1 VAVIDQSPGRIDDPA
16 GAGARL
22 KDATAGR
29 KEFFTLCTYSL
40 GEGASSLV
48 MNGINGF
55 AMLFYTEALGL
66 PAAMAGA
73 ALSVSVF
80 WEALSEPAMGYISDN
95 TRSRWGARFPWIL
108 GGGVL
113 MAAAFAAIW
122 TVPTSLRSDPT
133 QVFAYLVA
141 ANLLLRT
148 SLTAFF
154 VPYLAVGFEIVPSY
168 NGRSRLQAVR
178 QVANMAANFLGPA
191 LAWKVFFPDVTGAE
205 GQVIVGTRQPDNY
218 LHMGLTFGAVAAVLV
233 LLMIWGSRA
242 SIQDNRAVRREG
254 MIKHGRI
261 RGFWLEFKPIVQNS
275 LARRIFTL
283 TFLACAGMVLMS
295 SLQGYLFVYFMH
307 FDSTQRVVAHGS
319 TMISMAIGG
328 ALSAWASARFDKKGA
343 AAIGA
348 GLSALGAGI
357 LALAF
362 LPPWVPRSGTI
373 GLTVF
378 VGGEGLYWCGAGV
391 VLPVLTA
398 MIGDVSEIARRRS
411 GLSQMGG
418 FAAAFSLAMRMA
430 ISFSL
435 LLSGW
440 LLGIIGFDPG
450 LIPSGSVVG
459 RLGAAAFFG
468 SVLMCIVFLERLR
481 RYPLNRRLFDQEMV
495 G

>member
-1 VAVIDQSPGRIDDPA
+1 
-16 GAGARL
+16 
-22 KDATAGR
+22 
-29 KEFFTLCTYSL
+29 
-40 GEGASSLV
+40 
-48 MNGINGF
+48 
-55 AMLFYTEALGL
+55 L

-108 GGGVL
+108 AGGL
-113 MAAAFAAIW
+113 MMAAAFIAIW
-122 TVPTSLRSDPT
+122 TVPASLRSNPT
-133 QVFAYLVA
+133 LVFVYLVA
-141 ANLLLRT
+141 ANLVLRT

-178 QVANMAANFLGPA
+178 QVVNMAANFFGPA
-191 LAWKVFFPDVTGAE
+191 LAWKVFFRDTTGAA

-218 LHMGLTFGAVAAVLV
+218 LHMGLVFGAVAAALV
-233 LLMIWGSRA
+233 LLMIWGSRSA
-242 SIQDNRAVRREG
+242 IQDNRAARREASG
-254 MIKHGRI
+254 EKGWI
-261 RGFWLEFKPIVQNS
+261 RGFWREFKPILQNAV
-275 LARRIFTL
+275 ARRIFTL

-295 SLQGYLFVYFMH
+295 SLEGYLFVYFMH

-319 TMISMAIGG
+319 TMIAMAAGG
-328 ALSAWASARFDKKGA
+328 ALSAWVSSRFDKKGA

-348 GLSALGAGI
+348 VMSALGAAM

-362 LPPWVPRSGTI
+362 LPTWIPRSGTI
-373 GLTVF
+373 GLAVF
-378 VGGEGLYWCGAGV
+378 IAGEGLYWCGAGV

-398 MIGDVSEIARRRS
+398 MIGDVSEIARHRS

-418 FAAAFSLAMRMA
+418 FGATFSLAMRMA

-435 LLSGW
+435 LWSGW
-440 LLGIIGFDPG
+440 MLSVIGFDPG
-450 LIPSGSVVG
+450 LMPGSGAVW
-459 RLGAAAFFG
+459 RLGATAFFG
-468 SVLMCIVFLERLR
+468 SAVMCVVFLERLNH
-481 RYPLNRRLFDQEMV
+481 YPLTRRRFEQEMA

>member
-1 VAVIDQSPGRIDDPA
+1 M
-16 GAGARL
+16 

-29 KEFFTLCTYSL
+29 TEFFRLCMYSF
-40 GEGASSLV
+40 GEGANSLI
-48 MNGINGF
+48 MNGVNGF

-108 GGGVL
+108 AGGVL
-113 MAAAFAAIW
+113 MAAAFIAIW
-122 TVPTSLRSDPT
+122 TVPASLRSDPT
-133 QVFAYLVA
+133 LVFAYLVA
-141 ANLLLRT
+141 ANLVLRT

-178 QVANMAANFLGPA
+178 QVAGMAANFLGPA
-191 LAWKVFFPDVTGAE
+191 LAWKVFFHDTSGAQ

-218 LHMGLTFGAVAAVLV
+218 LHMGLVFGVVAAALV

-242 SIQDNRAVRREG
+242 AIRDNRTAPRNAPAG
-254 MIKHGRI
+254 QGWI
-261 RGFWLEFKPIVQNS
+261 RGFWLEFKPILQNS
-275 LARRIFTL
+275 RARRVFTL
-283 TFLACAGMVLMS
+283 TFLASAGMVLMS
-295 SLQGYLFVYFMH
+295 SLEGYLFVYFMH

-319 TMISMAIGG
+319 TMIAMAVGG
-328 ALSAWASARFDKKGA
+328 ALSAWASSLFDKKGA
-343 AAIGA
+343 AAIG
-348 GLSALGAGI
+348 GVLSALGAGI

-362 LPPWVPRSGTI
+362 LSPWIPRSGTI
-373 GLTVF
+373 GLAVF

-398 MIGDVSEIARRRS
+398 MIGDVSEIARHRS

-418 FAAAFSLAMRMA
+418 FGATFSLAMRMA

-435 LLSGW
+435 LMSGW
-440 LLGIIGFDPG
+440 LLGVIGFDPG
-450 LIPSGSVVG
+450 LVPRSGVVW
-459 RLGAAAFFG
+459 RLGAVAFFG
-468 SVLMCIVFLERLR
+468 SLLMCAVFLERLN
-481 RYPLNRRLFDQEMV
+481 RYPLNRRLFEQEMAR
-495 G
+495 